1 MYSSIYT
8 FINFLKN
15 LIIFFLFQSAFDS
28 KSKESITF
36 TDFVV
41 CFSITSFGNLDQKIR
56 LAFKIYDLDKNDVID
71 KHEMLKVLEAL
82 FDLTGVPENERKD
95 KNSPKNI
102 VDQMIK
108 RLDKNGDNVLQIEEL
123 LQGCRED
130 EKICAILIDPMFNC

>member
-1 MYSSIYT
+1 
-8 FINFLKN
+8 
-15 LIIFFLFQSAFDS
+15 
-28 KSKESITF
+28 
-36 TDFVV
+36 
-41 CFSITSFGNLDQKIR
+41 
-56 LAFKIYDLDKNDVID
+56 
-71 KHEMLKVLEAL
+71 MLKVLEAL

-123 LQGCRED
+123 VQGCRED